1 MKKKVLS
8 LLLSCVL
15 TLGLLPSGALAA
27 EANVGTLPFSDI
39 PAGAWYYD
47 AVALA
52 AKDGWITGVAATRF
66 APDEAMTRG
75 MLVTVLHRLAGT
87 PKAVKQTPFS
97 DVAAGTWYY
106 NAVEWAGAN
115 GIVTGYDG
123 AFAPNSPVTR
133 EQAAAILQRFAK
145 FQGRDTSGTD
155 KLADFSDASA
165 VSAWARDAMGWAVSS
180 ALINGTDSGQLA
192 PQAGATRAQ
201 MAVILSRYTNAT
213 ALEKRSDAYLAQFLK
228 GNFATFY
235 NDSDETMQKST
246 TADQLSELW
255 AATIQSIGAPS
266 KVSAGVYGK
275 TQGYNTVAVS
285 VECTLYKLNVTF
297 VYDSEG
303 APAGL
308 AFLAAPKD
316 APAAQSS
323 GTWQEY
329 SVTVGERSLP
339 GMLTVPKNV
348 SKPPVVIL
356 VQGSGSSDMNEA
368 LGTAPNKPFEDLAHG
383 LAEQGVATL
392 RYNKRTYQYPTEAAK
407 VATIQYEMLDDAAAA
422 VKQLSADSRV
432 DGSRIYLL
440 GHSLGGMMAP
450 KITAD
455 NPQIKG
461 FVSLAGSLRSLQDIM
476 LDQVKASVAAN
487 TALTD
492 QQKAQQLAQS
502 EAMIEQT
509 KTLSDG
515 GGGYIAGVPT
525 AYWKSLN
532 DIDSK
537 SIVQSLRVPMLILQ
551 GGADFQVYPDKDYE
565 LWQDTLSG
573 GKNVTFK
580 LYDGL
585 SHLFMPNQVSSTGAP
600 DVTVYNAPNHVD
612 TTVIRDIADWVKGHQ
627 P

>member
-1 MKKKVLS
+1 MKKKIFS
-8 LLLSCVL
+8 LLLAFAL
-15 TLGLLPSGALAA
+15 ALGLLPAGALAESSA
-27 EANVGTLPFSDI
+27 AFEDVPSD
-39 PAGAWYYD
+39 AWYSS
-47 AVALA
+47 AVEKA
-52 AKDGWITGVAATRF
+52 AKNGLITGVTSTRF
-66 APDEAMTRG
+66 EPDTAMTRA
-75 MLVTVLHRLAGT
+75 MLVTVLYRLSGSSKTELAAFT
-87 PKAVKQTPFS
+87 
-97 DVAAGTWYY
+97 DVTAGTWYAD
-106 NAVEWAGAN
+106 AVAWAAKN
-115 GIVTGYDG
+115 GVVTGYNG
-123 AFAPNSPVTR
+123 IFAPNDAVTR
-133 EQAAAILQRFAK
+133 EQAAAIFQRFAK
-145 FQGRDTSGTD
+145 LQGRSTDSADTLVS
-155 KLADFSDASA
+155 FSDAAA
-165 VSAWARDAMGWAVSS
+165 VSAWAKDAMGWAVSS
-180 ALINGTDSGQLA
+180 ALINGTDNGQLA

-201 MAVILSRYTNAT
+201 MAVILSRYTNAA

-255 AATIQSIGAPS
+255 AATLQSIGAPGKAS
-266 KVSAGVYGK
+266 VGVYGK
-275 TQGYNTVAVS
+275 FQGYDAVEIS
-285 VECTLYKLNVTF
+285 IECTLYKLNVTF

-303 APAGL
+303 TPAGL
-308 AFLAAPKD
+308 SFLAAPKD

-323 GTWQEY
+323 GSWQEY

-392 RYNKRTYQYPTEAAK
+392 RYNKRTYQYPTEAAR

-422 VKQLSADSRV
+422 VQQLSADSRV

-476 LDQVKASVAAN
+476 LDQVRASVAAN

-509 KTLSDG
+509 RTLSDG
-515 GGGYIAGVPT
+515 GSGYIAGIPT

-537 SIVQSLRVPMLILQ
+537 SIVQSLNKPMLILQ
-551 GGADFQVYPDKDYE
+551 GSADFQVYADKDYK

-573 GKNVTFK
+573 RTNVTFE

-585 SHLFMPNQVSSTGAP
+585 SHLFMPNQVSPTGAP
-600 DVTVYNAPNHVD
+600 DATLYNAPNHVD
-612 TTVIRDIADWVKGHQ
+612 AKVISDIAAWIKGQ
-627 P
+627 

>member
-1 MKKKVLS
+1 MKKKVFS

-15 TLGLLPSGALAA
+15 MLGLLPSGALAA
-27 EANVGTLPFSDI
+27 ETNAGTLPFSDV
-39 PAGAWYYD
+39 PVGAWYYD

-52 AKDGWITGVAATRF
+52 AKDGWITGVTATRF
-66 APDEAMTRG
+66 APDEPMTRG

-87 PKAVKQTPFS
+87 PKAAKQTPFS

-106 NAVEWAGAN
+106 DAVEWAAAN

-133 EQAAAILQRFAK
+133 EQAAAVLQRFAK
-145 FQGRDTSGTD
+145 FQSRDTSGASELTG
-155 KLADFSDASA
+155 FSDASA

-180 ALINGTDSGQLA
+180 ALISGTDGGALA
-192 PQAGATRAQ
+192 PQSGATRAQ
-201 MAVILSRYTNAT
+201 TAVILSRYRIASE
-213 ALEKRSDAYLAQFLK
+213 LETVSDAYVAQFLK
-228 GNFATFY
+228 GNFKDFY
-235 NDSDETMQKST
+235 NDSDETMHKST
-246 TADQLSELW
+246 TVDQLSQLW
-255 AATIQSIGAPS
+255 AATIQSIGTPG
-266 KVSAGVYGK
+266 KVSAGIYGK
-275 TQGYNTVAVS
+275 TQGYSAVTVP

-303 APAGL
+303 TPAGL
-308 AFLAAPKD
+308 SFLAAPKD

-323 GTWQEY
+323 GAWQEY
-329 SVTVGERSLP
+329 SVTVGEKSLP

-368 LGTAPNKPFEDLAHG
+368 LGTVPNKPFEDLAHG

-392 RYNKRTYQYPTEAAK
+392 RYNKRSYQYPAEAAK

-450 KITAD
+450 KIAAD
-455 NPQIKG
+455 NPQVKG

-476 LDQVKASVAAN
+476 LDQVKASIAAS
-487 TALTD
+487 TALTA
-492 QQKAQQLAQS
+492 QQKTDQLVQS
-502 EAMIEQT
+502 EAMIAQT
-509 KTLSDG
+509 KTLDDG
-515 GGGYIAGVPT
+515 GSGFIAGIPT

-532 DIDSK
+532 EIDSK
-537 SIVQSLRVPMLILQ
+537 SIVQSLSVPMLILQ
-551 GGADFQVYPDKDYE
+551 GSADFQVYPDKDYK

-573 GKNVTFK
+573 RKNVTFK
-580 LYDGL
+580 LYDSL

-612 TTVIRDIADWVKGHQ
+612 TTVIKDIAGWVKGQ
-627 P
+627 